1 MSAGSPEVVT
11 EEQVQE
17 ELMRLEAYR
26 NQLSALLQQH
36 QMLGASRIEHDRAR
50 ETLETLD
57 RLSADSEIVIPLG
70 GDAYIRGS
78 AARGS
83 QVLLGIGSGVV
94 VEMDRPKV
102 VEILAQRL
110 TRIDSAAQ
118 EMEGQ
123 VRTLEER
130 VEMITQRLD
139 SLSRAPSPAGGAGAS
154 DVGGA

>member
-1 MSAGSPEVVT
+1 
-11 EEQVQE
+11 
-17 ELMRLEAYR
+17 
-26 NQLSALLQQH
+26 
-36 QMLGASRIEHDRAR
+36 
-50 ETLETLD
+50 
-57 RLSADSEIVIPLG
+57 
-70 GDAYIRGS
+70 
-78 AARGS
+78 
-83 QVLLGIGSGVV
+83 VLLGIGSGVV